1 MWTGL
6 RIHYPII
13 AGRRR
18 EKRAREEGE
27 WRKMGGGKIGRRGN
41 EENSVRAAPKKRG
54 GGETRGG
61 RYKFTMRIIF
71 KGTRNILTRLT
82 HLNYFFGFV
91 LADFTLLTWILKKMF
106 IYFFIF
112 LNKRVHILY
121 KVPISVWKC
130 TIMYLYSEKYSG
142 GGPPDSPFFT
152 CIYCLRVCFK
162 NALFKNEPWGIF
174 CYYYSPPPKNKNRV
188 RHCIY
193 PIHTTEISCM
203 YVY

>member
-13 AGRRR
+13 AGWRR
-18 EKRAREEGE
+18 EKRGGGE
-27 WRKMGGGKIGRRGN
+27 SAEKWGGGKIGRRGN
-41 EENSVRAAPKKRG
+41 EENSARAATKKRG
-54 GGETRGG
+54 GRDKGWEIQV
-61 RYKFTMRIIF
+61 YNAYHF
-71 KGTRNILTRLT
+71 KRNEKYSDPLNSPKLFLWFCFSWLYLT
-82 HLNYFFGFV
+82 HLEF
-91 LADFTLLTWILKKMF
+91 KKMF
-106 IYFFIF
+106 TYFFIF

-174 CYYYSPPPKNKNRV
+174 CYYYSPPPNF
-188 RHCIY
+188 
-193 PIHTTEISCM
+193 E
-203 YVY
+203 